1 MGKWDCSPKGR
12 LMEYPPE
19 DARVTI
25 EGVAIAR
32 EVAIED
38 GEIET
43 TSGCS
48 EPMIDIHELA
58 EQAVHVWPIDAI
70 EEALRRE
77 AALILP
83 AGVRTRRFTARL
95 PRYVVAALQCL
106 AEENGES
113 ADALLT
119 RELHGLA
126 YAHRERHGSVDR
138 GFAEA
143 VNWPFPEDGPQGR
156 RSRVSSFESRRH
168 VQP

>member
-1 MGKWDCSPKGR
+1 MLDPTVTERIRSIF
-12 LMEYPPE
+12 LHDE
-19 DARVTI
+19 ARVTI
-25 EGVAIAR
+25 EGAARLLGRSGGEIAA
-32 EVAIED
+32 AIEE

-48 EPMIDIHELA
+48 GPMIDIHELA

-70 EEALRRE
+70 EEALGRE

-95 PRYVVAALQCL
+95 PRYVVGALECL

-126 YAHRERHGSVDR
+126 YTHRELLGASIAGFTEAVSWP
-138 GFAEA
+138 FAE
-143 VNWPFPEDGPQGR
+143 DRPQG
-156 RSRVSSFESRRH
+156 
-168 VQP
+168 

>member
-1 MGKWDCSPKGR
+1 MLDPTVTERIRSIF
-12 LMEYPPE
+12 LHDE
-19 DARVTI
+19 ARVTI
-25 EGVAIAR
+25 EDAARLLGRSGGEIAA
-32 EVAIED
+32 AIED
-38 GEIET
+38 GEIEAA
-43 TSGCS
+43 SGCGA
-48 EPMIDIHELA
+48 MIDIRELA

-70 EEALRRE
+70 EEALGRD

-113 ADALLT
+113 AGALLT

-126 YAHRERHGSVDR
+126 YAHRERLGASIA

-143 VNWPFPEDGPQGR
+143 VHWPFPEERPRG
-156 RSRVSSFESRRH
+156 
-168 VQP
+168 